1 MGFFLSW
8 PYSLNYY
15 DSFLSY
21 LQVIFIFIVIYPIF
35 TWLIDNNSF
44 IDYALYGLS
53 ITTVFITFFLIMY
66 FLIGFDIFN
75 DFLYIQKGWGSRF
88 SYGGY
93 EPNITARIMAQ
104 CIPILLILAV
114 DSKNLLVKVLNYI
127 FIVLLTLGIILTA
140 SRTGLLVLLLGIV
153 AYIFFSFRIDVNK
166 NLKLL
171 LPIFSFIL
179 IFIYMAN
186 QYPDTFTKPLDRY
199 YTIFSPNES
208 YSSQERLFVLS
219 KSMEK
224 INYSPFVGYGMGNA
238 HNITGVSVHNPI
250 ILSWVENGFFGL
262 IGFVL
267 LYIIFFINI
276 IKDYMNKFYNNKTL
290 MILSVMTLMMIAG
303 DMFMANSYKRSLWI
317 PSLLY
322 LSYSLKYSNL
332 FILNKFKLQHK

>member
-1 MGFFLSW
+1 MIKFLTSTVIATLPFSYIKVFGNFSYIDLFLAAIFLFLLFDKIIQNYNLREYLLDNCFIIPIAIYSMGFFLSW

-199 YTIFSPNES
+199 YTIFSPNE
-208 YSSQERLFVLS
+208 
-219 KSMEK
+219 
-224 INYSPFVGYGMGNA
+224 N
-238 HNITGVSVHNPI
+238 
-250 ILSWVENGFFGL
+250 
-262 IGFVL
+262 
-267 LYIIFFINI
+267 
-276 IKDYMNKFYNNKTL
+276 
-290 MILSVMTLMMIAG
+290 VMTW
-303 DMFMANSYKRSLWI
+303 D
-317 PSLLY
+317 
-322 LSYSLKYSNL
+322 
-332 FILNKFKLQHK
+332 FKN